1 MDLILARAIHVLSV
15 VLWIGGVAFVTTILF
30 PAVRRTEAPQQRLAA
45 FLKFEAR
52 FAPQARITVALAGLS
67 GLYLVAALH
76 AWARF
81 ASPHFWWMHAMVG
94 LWLIF
99 ALMLFIIEPL
109 ILHRRLAKALG
120 HPDSGQVF
128 DRMERF
134 HRVLLALSVITV
146 LGAVAGSHGL

>member
-1 MDLILARAIHVLSV
+1 
-15 VLWIGGVAFVTTILF
+15 
-30 PAVRRTEAPQQRLAA
+30 
-45 FLKFEAR
+45 
-52 FAPQARITVALAGLS
+52 
-67 GLYLVAALH
+67 
-76 AWARF
+76 
-81 ASPHFWWMHAMVG
+81 MVG

-109 ILHRRLAKALG
+109 ILHRRLAKALD